1 MAPSEERWERTQCK
15 GYPMAGDAEGK
26 NESKA
31 AETISE
37 DRMAENFTQNDKTHQ
52 ATDSIITKKHKQD
65 TFKVYYTKTA
75 ENQRQSE
82 NLKRSRGKTDTFL
95 PKE

>member
-1 MAPSEERWERTQCK
+1 MAR
-15 GYPMAGDAEGK
+15 DAEGK

-37 DRMAENFTQNDKTHQ
+37 DRMAENFTPNDKTHQ
-52 ATDSIITKKHKQD
+52 ATDSRIRNTSKIHSKYITLRLLK
-65 TFKVYYTKTA
+65 TKD
-75 ENQRQSE
+75 
-82 NLKRSRGKTDTFL
+82 NLKILKGARGKKDTCL